1 MADGSPQQTIAPALL
16 ISMPQLNDP
25 NFARTVVLLCQMGP
39 DGAWGLVVNRP
50 TGQAAAPV
58 DAESP
63 ASPERGRGAE
73 RVTVKPSERAA
84 RADGAM
90 ELWYGGP
97 VQPDRGCL
105 LLGTWPDEGEALEL
119 SQGLYISGS
128 ASVLRRMLA
137 GAPPPRARLLMGYA
151 GWAPGQLE
159 NELTQSAW
167 LIASAD
173 LDIIFETR
181 PEQIWETAIRRM
193 GADPSLLH
201 MSPGVH

>member
-1 MADGSPQQTIAPALL
+1 MSDEPAPPDSMAPALL

-39 DGAWGLVVNRP
+39 EGAWGLVVNRP

-58 DAESP
+58 ADVEP
-63 ASPERGRGAE
+63 PME
-73 RVTVKPSERAA
+73 RVTVIPSDRPA
-84 RADGAM
+84 GA
-90 ELWYGGP
+90 EGGLDLWYGGP

-105 LLGTWPDEGEALEL
+105 LLGAWPDDGEALEL
-119 SQGLYISGS
+119 CEGLYISGS
-128 ASVLRRMLA
+128 ASVLRRML
-137 GAPPPRARLLMGYA
+137 GGPPPVRARLLMGYA

-167 LIASAD
+167 LISSAD
-173 LDIIFETR
+173 LDIIFET
-181 PEQIWETAIRRM
+181 PSEQMWETAIRRM

>member
-1 MADGSPQQTIAPALL
+1 MGAMADGSPGPESIAPALL

-58 DAESP
+58 EAES
-63 ASPERGRGAE
+63 AD
-73 RVTVKPSERAA
+73 RVTVKPSDRPV

-105 LLGTWPDEGEALEL
+105 LLGAWPDDGEALEL
-119 SQGLYISGS
+119 VEGLYISGS
-128 ASVLRRMLA
+128 AAVLRRMLS
-137 GAPPPRARLLMGYA
+137 GTPPPRARLLMGYA
-151 GWAPGQLE
+151 GWGPGQLE

-173 LDIIFETR
+173 LDIIFET
-181 PEQIWETAIRRM
+181 PSEQMWETAIRRM

>member
-1 MADGSPQQTIAPALL
+1 MSEASPHQDTIAPALL
-16 ISMPQLNDP
+16 VSMPQLNDP

-58 DAESP
+58 DADVL
-63 ASPERGRGAE
+63 E
-73 RVTVKPSERAA
+73 RVTVKPAERASRDSA
-84 RADGAM
+84 L

-105 LLGTWPDEGEALEL
+105 LLGAWPDDGEALEL
-119 SQGLYISGS
+119 LEGLYISGS
-128 ASVLRRMLA
+128 AAVLRRMLL
-137 GAPPPRARLLMGYA
+137 GPPPPRARLLMGYA

-167 LIASAD
+167 LITSPD

-181 PEQIWETAIRRM
+181 PEQMWEAAIRRL
-193 GADPSLLH
+193 GADPSLLQ